1 MANEI
6 KFSQQ
11 ISIRDAGK
19 DEYWLQDVIF
29 KNPACLGLGD
39 ELDAI
44 DKERRQSSGGRLD
57 ILLEDPEDN
66 SRYEVEVMLGETDE
80 THIIRTIEYWAR
92 ERRKYPLRQH
102 YAVIVAE
109 QINKRF
115 FEVIYLLS
123 ETIPIIAIQASLRK
137 TDDVVSLGFDKIL
150 DIYEEST
157 DGQDDTATIY
167 TREDWQKKSDWTIS
181 NAETLK
187 DIVSAVFGETTLNY
201 VKNYISLN
209 VQGKNY
215 MWLHKRSAGRSLL
228 GFRVQANLAD
238 DVSALLDGLGL
249 TYTKKKQR
257 VFHLT
262 IDKQLLA
269 KHRDS
274 FVKIAEFIT
283 DTSKK
288 D

>member
-1 MANEI
+1 MSNEI
-6 KFSQQ
+6 KFSEQV
-11 ISIRDAGK
+11 SIRDAGK

-29 KNPACLGLGD
+29 KNPICLGLG

-44 DKERRQSSGGRLD
+44 DKEKRQSSGGRLD
-57 ILLEDPEDN
+57 ILLEDPEDG
-66 SRYEVEVMLGETDE
+66 SRYEVEVMLGETNE

-109 QINKRF
+109 LINKRF

-123 ETIPIIAIQASLRK
+123 ETIPILAIQASLRK
-137 TDDVVSLGFDKIL
+137 TDDVMSLGFDKIL
-150 DIYEEST
+150 DIYEETT
-157 DGQDDTATIY
+157 DGQDDAIAY
-167 TREDWQKKSDWTIS
+167 TREYWQKKSDWTIA

-187 DIVSAVFGETTLNY
+187 DVVTSVFGEIILNY

-209 VQGKNY
+209 VQGKNFI
-215 MWLHKRSAGRSLL
+215 WLHKRGSGRSLM
-228 GFRVQANLAD
+228 GFRVQVNLAD
-238 DVSALLDGLGL
+238 EVSALLDEVGLP
-249 TYTKKKQR
+249 YTKKKQR

-262 IDKQLLA
+262 IDKAMLA
-269 KHRDS
+269 KHSDT
-274 FVKIAEFIT
+274 FVKVAEFIA

>member
-1 MANEI
+1 MNGEI
-6 KFSQQ
+6 KFSEQVL
-11 ISIRDAGK
+11 IKEADK

-29 KNPACLGLGD
+29 KNPICLGLG

-44 DKERRQSSGGRLD
+44 GKEKKQSSGGRLD
-57 ILLEDPEDN
+57 ILLEDPEDG

-109 QINKRF
+109 QINRRF

-137 TDDVVSLGFDKIL
+137 TDDIMSLGFDKIL
-150 DIYEEST
+150 DIYEETT
-157 DGQDDTATIY
+157 DGQDDAIAY
-167 TREDWQKKSDWTIS
+167 TREYWQKKSDWTIA
-181 NAETLK
+181 NAEALK
-187 DIVSAVFGETTLNY
+187 DIVTSVFGDITLNY

-209 VQGKNY
+209 VQGKNF
-215 MWLHKRSAGRSLL
+215 MWLHKRGSGRSLM
-228 GFRVQANLAD
+228 GFRVQVNLAD
-238 DVSALLDGLGL
+238 EVSALLDEVGLS
-249 TYTKKKQR
+249 YTKKKQR

-262 IDKQLLA
+262 VDKSLLT
-269 KHRDS
+269 KHSDT
-274 FVKIAEFIT
+274 FMKVAEFIA
-283 DTSKK
+283 DTSTKA
-288 D
+288 

>member
-1 MANEI
+1 MSSEI
-6 KFSQQ
+6 RFSEQVP
-11 ISIRDAGK
+11 IRDAGK

-29 KNPACLGLGD
+29 KNPICLGLG

-44 DKERRQSSGGRLD
+44 SKEKKQSSGGRLD
-57 ILLEDPEDN
+57 ILLEDPEDG

-137 TDDVVSLGFDKIL
+137 TDDVISLGFDKIL

-157 DGQDDTATIY
+157 DGQDDAISY
-167 TREDWQKKSDWTIS
+167 TREYWQKKSDWTIA
-181 NAETLK
+181 NAEALK
-187 DIVSAVFGETTLNY
+187 EVVANVFGEVTLNF

-209 VQGKNY
+209 VLGKNF
-215 MWLHKRSAGRSLL
+215 MWLHKRGSGRSLL
-228 GFRVQANLAD
+228 GFRVQLNLAD
-238 DVSALLDGLGL
+238 EVAALLDEVGLS
-249 TYTKKKQR
+249 YTKKKQR

-262 IDKQLLA
+262 IDKALLT
-269 KHRDS
+269 KHS
-274 FVKIAEFIT
+274 EAFVKLAEFIADNT
-283 DTSKK
+283 KK
-288 D
+288 E